1 MYTAFNLKINE
12 IDFSNTEYFYT
23 KEDFFNELYYNFSSI
38 LKKEGYIKQ
47 ARNIHEYN
55 KDELKIKVHDKINN
69 FITNGGKIDSKI
81 IEEDW
86 ILNIKEACKKSK
98 TAFFFKQWGG
108 VNKKKNGRILQGR
121 TWNAIPHYAL

>member
-1 MYTAFNLKINE
+1 MNDLLKVKAHVKFISFEPLLEN
-12 IDFSNTEYFYT
+12 
-23 KEDFFNELYYNFSSI
+23 
-38 LKKEGYIKQ
+38 
-47 ARNIHEYN
+47 
-55 KDELKIKVHDKINN
+55 INN
-69 FITNGGKIDSKI
+69 IDLTGIDWAIVGGESGPNARP
-81 IEEDW
+81 IEENW